1 MTMTRN
7 DLDTKL
13 ANMFLNCKDVEAA
26 KAEILV
32 LFSKEPDDEHRWTE
46 QYIYVH
52 TKSSILLAIIAI
64 NVDRLTSLL
73 IRWLFWVLFGKP
85 FAVAC

>member
-1 MTMTRN
+1 MTRN

-32 LFSKEPDDEHRWTE
+32 LSSEEPDDEHRWTE
-46 QYIYVH
+46 QDIH
-52 TKSSILLAIIAI
+52 EQMRKII
-64 NVDRLTSLL
+64 RKYS
-73 IRWLFWVLFGKP
+73 
-85 FAVAC
+85 

>member
-32 LFSKEPDDEHRWTE
+32 LFSEEPDDEHRWTE
-46 QYIYVH
+46 QDIH
-52 TKSSILLAIIAI
+52 EQMRKIIQKY
-64 NVDRLTSLL
+64 S
-73 IRWLFWVLFGKP
+73 
-85 FAVAC
+85 